1 MQYYPLFLDITSY
14 KCLVLGA
21 GAVARRKIETLV
33 KAHALEVI
41 VIDPFVT
48 EMEFLTAFQ
57 EEYNEEVNVT
67 YFQRNFEPNDLNGI
81 HLAFAATNDNAV
93 NGNFVSLCK
102 EKKIFCNVIEEV
114 KRGDFIVPAHL
125 DFENLLIAVSTS
137 GVSPAFTRA
146 LKEDLGF
153 YVSRGYVPF
162 LRLLCMLRPLIL
174 ENIAEH
180 KRANVF
186 RALVARDFCE
196 EIMALLELKRI
207 GEIRRKLATI
217 LPETVVARINEK
229 ELFKKK

>member
-21 GAVARRKIETLV
+21 GFVARRKIETLI
-33 KAHALEVI
+33 KAQALEII
-41 VIDPFVT
+41 VIDPYLT
-48 EMEFLTAFQ
+48 EMEFVTAFQ
-57 EEYNEEVNVT
+57 EEYACDANVT
-67 YFQRNFEPNDLNGI
+67 YFQRNFEPSDLNDVR
-81 HLAFAATNDNAV
+81 LAFAATNDNVA
-93 NGNFVSLCK
+93 NGELTRLCK
-102 EKKIFCNVIEEV
+102 EKNIFCNVIEEV

-174 ENIAEH
+174 ENISEH

-186 RALVARDFCE
+186 RALVARDFRE
-196 EIMALLELKRI
+196 QIMALLELKRM
-207 GEIRRKLATI
+207 GEIRRRLATI
-217 LPETVVARINEK
+217 LPETIIARINEK

>member
-21 GAVARRKIETLV
+21 GAVARRKIETLI

-57 EEYNEEVNVT
+57 EEYACEGNIT
-67 YFQRNFEPNDLNGI
+67 YYQKELEPKDLTDVR
-81 HLAFAATNDNAV
+81 LAFAATNNNAV
-93 NGNFVSLCK
+93 NGELVNLCK
-102 EKKIFCNVIEEV
+102 QKNIFCNVIEDV

-125 DFENLLIAVSTS
+125 DFENLLITVSTS
-137 GVSPAFTRA
+137 GVSPAFTKA
-146 LKEDLGF
+146 LKEDLSF

-162 LRLLCMLRPLIL
+162 LRLLCMLRPLII
-174 ENIAEH
+174 ENVSEV

-186 RALVARDFCE
+186 RALVARDFRE
-196 EIMALLELKRI
+196 QIMALLELRKMA
-207 GEIRRKLATI
+207 EIRRRLATI
-217 LPETVVARINEK
+217 LPDIVIARIDEK